1 MATIG
6 KRKQPRKNPLGMPPT
21 AEEARNNLQEPEAAP
36 AVAAKAVVTPAKETV
51 AKKPAPPKKQGRAVA
66 KKNAEPVT
74 DGRSLRKTG
83 RTEQFAT
90 RVKPDFKQ
98 ELFAVAKKTG
108 KNYNVILE
116 ESLELYKQQI
126 NA

>member
-6 KRKQPRKNPLGMPPT
+6 KRKTPRKNPLGTPPT
-21 AEEARNNLQEPEAAP
+21 VEQARDNLNEPETAP
-36 AVAAKAVVTPAKETV
+36 AIDTSVNVAPVVKKVTPKN
-51 AKKPAPPKKQGRAVA
+51 PKKGGAATGTKRTEQRV
-66 KKNAEPVT
+66 

-90 RVKPDFKQ
+90 RVSPDFKK
-98 ELFAVAKKTG
+98 ELYSVAQMTG

-116 ESLELYKQQI
+116 ESLELYKQKEL
-126 NA
+126 AGA